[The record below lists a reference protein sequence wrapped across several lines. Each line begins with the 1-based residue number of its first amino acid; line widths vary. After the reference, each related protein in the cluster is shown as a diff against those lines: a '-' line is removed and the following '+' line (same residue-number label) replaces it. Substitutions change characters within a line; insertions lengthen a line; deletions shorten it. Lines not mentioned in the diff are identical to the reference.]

1 MNTTEF
7 LMVTSAV
14 APDRDAIVFEGQR
27 FTYMDLQLRSSKLA
41 NALAT
46 LGVQKGDKVANIEVN
61 TPNCVEAYF
70 DDLYRIKSFHGYELG
85 DRHKKAGFTMKWISK
100 IKPLQLTTQDP
111 IDRYAFLV
119 NERFALAVSLPFLDY
134 EQEAEPAI
142 SPNFIENLLFSLHYR
157 EHDSEVLAILA
168 YLLECSINQETP

>member
-1 MNTTEF
+1 MAETRGGPKPKTEEEIRERVIS
-7 LMVTSAV
+7 LNL
-14 APDRDAIVFEGQR
+14 I
-27 FTYMDLQLRSSKLA
+27 Y
-41 NALAT
+41 
-46 LGVQKGDKVANIEVN
+46 DKHKVN
-61 TPNCVEAYF
+61 WGPTQINQHLVRHCVEAYF